1 MKVKAIT
8 QILAI
13 IVTIAFFAYHAG
25 YAIGKAKAHHE
36 NSQTII
42 H

>member
-1 MKVKAIT
+1 MKAKGLI

-13 IVTIAFFAYHAG
+13 IVTIAFFAYHAA

-42 H
+42 D